1 MAAEGIK
8 ADSFLLLNVPD
19 EVLIQR
25 VVGRRLDPD
34 TGDIYHLDFSP
45 PPAEIVHRFVLKRA
59 PFPFQSKRSDHSRP
73 LLPLLLLHSVCC

>member
-19 EVLIQR
+19 EMLIQR

-45 PPAEIVHRFVLKRA
+45 PPAEIVDRSVLNRTLYRSI
-59 PFPFQSKRSDHSRP
+59 PFEGERH
-73 LLPLLLLHSVCC
+73 